1 MSCGNSPPTPS
12 TTPDCSWTG
21 YNAVSIRPTGS
32 RCRIKTGEGIFR
44 TLYTTVIDEYL
55 YVLHCFTKKTQQ
67 TPKSAIDLGK
77 ALLKTAREDAAR
89 RKGAQS

>member
-1 MSCGNSPPTPS
+1 MRE
-12 TTPDCSWTG
+12 
-21 YNAVSIRPTGS
+21 I
-32 RCRIKTGEGIFR
+32 RIKTGEGIFR

-67 TPKSAIDLGK
+67 APKSAIDLGK
-77 ALLKTAREDAAR
+77 ARLKTAREDAAR